1 VHSDVLYLVDSDED
15 VKPSVMPRIAEWQD
29 RCWAGQRCGGR
40 QQEGSCDVREVSQRV
55 GVINIGNEDLEK
67 R

>member
-40 QQEGSCDVREVSQRV
+40 QQEGSCDVREAVKGPVASTLAMK
-55 GVINIGNEDLEK
+55 I
-67 R
+67 